1 VDLKFIYSLF
11 FFFINKNKILIKE
24 NVGKFLEKKKQKKKK
39 KKNYFVTIIYI
50 KGKKKK

>member
-24 NVGKFLEKKKQKKKK
+24 NVGKFLDE
-39 KKNYFVTIIYI
+39 IIQQE
-50 KGKKKK
+50 